1 MANAIGQF
9 PEKSSSGPKLEP
21 RPGEKDFFQRLE
33 KTPQFEAIRAERQ
46 PGQAQ
51 ERLKE
56 FLRGLQQEIES
67 LPEIK
72 HEAELHQASIANVS
86 GVLAQALQLAID
98 QNINEGLKF
107 LQRLGASAYLLDAY
121 HDLAA
126 GHFYR
131 VLVEHQR
138 IKPAL

>member
-1 MANAIGQF
+1 MTNGTGQF
-9 PEKSSSGPKLEP
+9 PEKSGLGPKLEP
-21 RPGEKDFFQRLE
+21 RPGERDFFQRVE
-33 KTPQFEAIRAERQ
+33 QTPQLEAIKAEQQ
-46 PGQAQ
+46 PERGQ
-51 ERLKE
+51 ERVKE

-72 HEAELHQASIANVS
+72 HEADLHHASVANIS

-98 QNINEGLKF
+98 QNVSEGLKF
-107 LQRLGASAYLLDAY
+107 LQRLGASTYLLDAY

-131 VLVEHQR
+131 ALVEHQR
-138 IKPAL
+138 ITSV